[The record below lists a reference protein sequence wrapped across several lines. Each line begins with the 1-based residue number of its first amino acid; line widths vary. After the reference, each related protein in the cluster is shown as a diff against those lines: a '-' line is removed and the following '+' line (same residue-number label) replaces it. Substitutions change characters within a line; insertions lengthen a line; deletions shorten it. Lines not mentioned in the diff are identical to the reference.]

1 MEFKGKVQ
9 LRLVD
14 NGGGGGGGGEV
25 RTTDIEHQKWYY
37 LTWLM
42 QFRVTVSINVQLVF
56 VAHDQVMLH

>member
-14 NGGGGGGGGEV
+14 NGGGGGEV
-25 RTTDIEHQKWYY
+25 QTTDIELHKWYY
-37 LTWLM
+37 LTWLT
-42 QFRVTVSINVQLVF
+42 QLSVTVSINVQLVF